1 MPRKEG
7 LGEGGDAV
15 PAPENS
21 PQRLHPPAGPRT
33 DAEDLRERRCI
44 DTGRERPSLPFRR
57 PAGRCGGH
65 RWAAPS
71 AGVGLVSR
79 FVSPARRL
87 VPQGLS
93 QGPDGSTNTLG
104 EAPPGGIPRV
114 PSPSFPRIRRNVL
127 HPCTLVPED
136 SPEDPESTHQAAPKC
151 LSYREKVSAKV
162 IKGFEGIR
170 AIQRQGALLEQ
181 ASQQYGERQPGFCSK
196 EGVLN
201 GSTRP

>member
-1 MPRKEG
+1 MPFPLPKTLRRGCIPRPGRAQMRRIFGSGGASTRAGHG
-7 LGEGGDAV
+7 LHCHSGGRLAAV
-15 PAPENS
+15 PCIAGLHR
-21 PQRLHPPAGPRT
+21 RLGAGSFPVLSH
-33 DAEDLRERRCI
+33 LR
-44 DTGRERPSLPFRR
+44 G
-57 PAGRCGGH
+57 
-65 RWAAPS
+65 
-71 AGVGLVSR
+71 
-79 FVSPARRL
+79 RL
-87 VPQGLS
+87 VPHGRS

-104 EAPPGGIPRV
+104 EAPPVGIPRV

-151 LSYREKVSAKV
+151 LSYREKVSAKG